1 MLTKVVFAAVLTGA
15 WAAACVLSGPSP
27 NFGAILTQDGS
38 IALYYKP
45 CHASTRIYALSLS
58 DDGPTTPVELW
69 AIESA
74 GGSQLRMFNVGE
86 APDGFTTKQAL
97 PDPRSLPSRL
107 RITFKTDELPRDD
120 EAFVKADLRSDKLR
134 VGNQYESLSEFLSSD
149 TCG

>member
-1 MLTKVVFAAVLTGA
+1 
-15 WAAACVLSGPSP
+15 
-27 NFGAILTQDGS
+27 
-38 IALYYKP
+38 
-45 CHASTRIYALSLS
+45 
-58 DDGPTTPVELW
+58 
-69 AIESA
+69 
-74 GGSQLRMFNVGE
+74 MFNVGE
-86 APDGFTTKQAL
+86 AGDGFTTKQAL